1 MTGII
6 CYNPG
11 LPSLWEPRRGRSW
24 WGKRTGACLSERFT
38 ELRWRVS
45 FAVAAVPTQ
54 AADWLTGPRLTEC
67 IMVVHPD

>member
-1 MTGII
+1 M
-6 CYNPG
+6 
-11 LPSLWEPRRGRSW
+11 
-24 WGKRTGACLSERFT
+24 
-38 ELRWRVS
+38 RWRVS